1 MSDLRLLLTQQE
13 KMLQVPCSHLRLKHS
28 QLMAMTCFF
37 DESLILFGTVGA
49 KLQGVVFN
57 AFICMKYDFII
68 SFRIASNLYT

>member
-1 MSDLRLLLTQQE
+1 
-13 KMLQVPCSHLRLKHS
+13 MLQVPCSHLRLKHS

-57 AFICMKYDFII
+57 AFICMKYMI
-68 SFRIASNLYT
+68 L